1 MVQIVYEVRQSG
13 FQHGGLQEEHKTF
26 KKPELQ
32 SAYDLS
38 DLSTLWKKKS
48 LNLISLTF
56 LLNSVP
62 VRHKS
67 NYIN

>member
-38 DLSTLWKKKS
+38 DLSTLWKKK
-48 LNLISLTF
+48 II
-56 LLNSVP
+56 
-62 VRHKS
+62 KS
-67 NYIN
+67 NFSNISFEFSSS

>member
-38 DLSTLWKKKS
+38 DLSTLWKKKIIKS
-48 LNLISLTF
+48 DFSNISF
-56 LLNSVP
+56 EFS
-62 VRHKS
+62 S
-67 NYIN
+67 S

>member
-13 FQHGGLQEEHKTF
+13 FQHWGLQEEHKTF

-38 DLSTLWKKKS
+38 DLSTLWKKK
-48 LNLISLTF
+48 II
-56 LLNSVP
+56 
-62 VRHKS
+62 KS
-67 NYIN
+67 NFSNISFEFSSS